1 MYTIFDFQQEGNS
14 VILAPSADAPADQM
28 YLQCSVNGPG
38 LAQTYHAYAAVTIRG
53 AHETSKKKKKRRSTA
68 H

>member
-1 MYTIFDFQQEGNS
+1 
-14 VILAPSADAPADQM
+14 M

-38 LAQTYHAYAAVTIRG
+38 LAQPYHGYAAVTIRG